1 MKLLENEIQVWYFEV
16 DDFQG
21 DLGLYK
27 ALLSDEELRRSQK
40 FKFERD
46 RKLNVMARSALRIL
60 AGQYLGRDPKSFTV
74 SYGEFGKPYFGDC
87 PDFGFNI
94 SHSGGYVVLAFGMDV
109 ALGVDVERI
118 KTDFDVLP
126 IAQNFFSS
134 TEIESLRRTPKAN
147 RYMAFY
153 RLWTRKESFVK
164 AKGSGL
170 SFPLASFSVSMGE
183 EAQLLATEWNP
194 AECDEWFMRSFLPAP
209 AYVAALSV
217 RAPIRKMDIYHWHGG
232 DLV

>member
-1 MKLLENEIQVWYFEV
+1 MKLLENDIQVWFFSV

-27 ALLSDEELRRSQK
+27 ALLSDEELQRSQK

-60 AGQYLGRDPKSFTV
+60 AGRYLGRDPGSLGV
-74 SYGEFGKPYFGDC
+74 AYQEFGKPYFWEHPGLR
-87 PDFGFNI
+87 FNI
-94 SHSGGYVVLAFGMDV
+94 SHSDAFIVLAFGMD
-109 ALGVDVERI
+109 AELGVDVERI
-118 KTDFDVLP
+118 KTGFDVLR

-134 TEIESLRRTPKAN
+134 SEMDSLDKMPKEN
-147 RYMAFY
+147 RYLAFY
-153 RLWTRKESFVK
+153 RLWTRKESFIK

-170 SFPLASFSVSMGE
+170 SFPLASFSVSIGE
-183 EAQLLATEWNP
+183 EARLLATEWNP
-194 AECDEWFMRSFLPAP
+194 GECREWSMRSFRPAP
-209 AYVAALSV
+209 GYIGALSV
-217 RAPIRKMDIYHWHGG
+217 RAPIRKIGYYQWQGA